1 MTTEYR
7 RADVL
12 AERLHAGQF
21 RKGLPGAARIP
32 YITHPRAV
40 ARILADEADISDIVT
55 LQAALLHDTIEDCGV
70 GYADLYREFGHEVA
84 YTVMELTNDDT
95 SPDGKL
101 AMQIAHA
108 KKMSARAALVKMADK
123 VANLRDL
130 TDNPPDWPTERRR
143 QYFMDARE
151 VVQAMPVRNPVMQKI
166 FDQTFFDGLQKL

>member
-1 MTTEYR
+1 MS
-7 RADVL
+7 AGAQACNQGAQHFFVPGL
-12 AERLHAGQF
+12 AE
-21 RKGLPGAARIP
+21 AAALAAAHR
-32 YITHPRAV
+32 YRAHLV
-40 ARILADEADISDIVT
+40 ELVDEAGVTDLVT